1 MVKSQPTDHSDED
14 VKQREKSYIAGGR
27 ENL

>member
-1 MVKSQPTDHSDED
+1 MVKSQPTDHAGED
-14 VKQREKSYIAGGR
+14 VEQREKSYIAGGR